1 MTAEE
6 LQLREQKRL
15 KKKRYQE
22 NKKRKWFQTKV
33 NHYIYVQ
40 GLPTDITEN
49 ELRDYFVRCGVLRL
63 DPVSGKE
70 QIKIYRDKETGEA
83 KGDARIGFA
92 MLESVDMAIE
102 MLNDSDIRP
111 GEGYKITVQLAEF

>member
-33 NHYIYVQ
+33 NNYVYVQ
-40 GLPTDITEN
+40 GLPKDITEY

-63 DPVSGKE
+63 DPATGAE
-70 QIKIYRDKETGEA
+70 QLKIYRDPVT
-83 KGDARIGFA
+83 
-92 MLESVDMAIE
+92 
-102 MLNDSDIRP
+102 
-111 GEGYKITVQLAEF
+111 